1 MMASNPGLPSDGQPS
16 RPYSAPDQLGGNAG
30 RSQELQLGI
39 NGDPGNIA
47 TATTRADTG
56 LIGDSLQF
64 NMAVPHG
71 VTPTS
76 VLQPLRPSMNAR
88 SESDYRRVL
97 PGGYT
102 LPTQNGQSQSS
113 WETSN
118 LLRMQGQD
126 SV

>member
-16 RPYSAPDQLGGNAG
+16 RPYSAPGQLGGNAG

-39 NGDPGNIA
+39 AGDPDNIA
-47 TATTRADTG
+47 TATTRASTG
-56 LIGDSLQF
+56 LTADSLQF
-64 NMAVPHG
+64 NSLVPHG

-88 SESDYRRVL
+88 SASDYQRVL

-102 LPTQNGQSQSS
+102 LPTANGQSQSS
-113 WETSN
+113 WEASN
-118 LLRMQGQD
+118 YLRMQGQD